1 MLRNQMMAGKYGGAA
16 PMFRTSL
23 EGDEVPTVGIDVP
36 VGSKSY
42 DDFVGANA
50 GSGGLV

>member
-1 MLRNQMMAGKYGGAA
+1 MLRNQMMQGKFGRAA

-36 VGSKSY
+36 VGSKDY
-42 DDFVGANA
+42 DNFVGASA
-50 GSGGLV
+50 DSGGLV